1 MQQKGGKKMNSIRA
15 VAAAVFAI
23 LIAACLSVTAA
34 AASYELSAAQK
45 SGFDKLAG
53 SDPSLESQL
62 NSQYAELIGLQ
73 QQEKTWDARTK
84 ALSGEND
91 AALADLRR
99 EIAAIDSVALAK
111 LKTDV
116 EQTKER
122 YKPLL
127 ESYTALNKQIT
138 AAKSLPGKELVSFL
152 RMRADAMKIMVQL
165 AKHDIKLKEAA
176 YRAAKDS
183 ASLKQKKVRAAMADI
198 EPVETTIKS
207 EKSSAASAKK
217 QFSEN
222 WKAFTPLIKKGDP
235 YSLSAALTA
244 VLSDLRQIVG
254 HKQNV
259 YGLENRIGDIL
270 ASAKTRLPTN

>member
-1 MQQKGGKKMNSIRA
+1 MKSIRSL
-15 VAAAVFAI
+15 AAAVFAL
-23 LIAACLSVTAA
+23 LIASCLSVTAM

-53 SDPSLESQL
+53 SDPRLESQL

-73 QQEKTWDARTK
+73 QQEKNWDARTK

-91 AALADLRR
+91 AALAGLRR
-99 EIAAIDSVALAK
+99 EIAAIDSVALAE
-111 LKTDV
+111 LKTAV

-127 ESYTALNKQIT
+127 ESYTSLNKQIT

-183 ASLKQKKVRAAMADI
+183 ATLKQKKVRAAMADI
-198 EPVETTIKS
+198 EPVEATIKS
-207 EKSSAASAKK
+207 EKGSAASAKK

-235 YSLSAALTA
+235 YSLSAALSA
-244 VLSDLRQIVG
+244 VVSDLRQVVG

-270 ASAKTRLPTN
+270 ASAKTRLPAN

>member
-1 MQQKGGKKMNSIRA
+1 MNSIRA
-15 VAAAVFAI
+15 LAAAVFAL
-23 LIAACLSVTAA
+23 LIAACLSVTAMA
-34 AASYELSAAQK
+34 SSYELSASQK

-53 SDPSLESQL
+53 SDPRLEPQL
-62 NSQYAELIGLQ
+62 NAQYAELIGLQ
-73 QQEKTWDARTK
+73 QQEKDWDARTK
-84 ALSGEND
+84 ALSGAND

-99 EIAAIDSVALAK
+99 EIAAVDSVVLDK
-111 LKTDV
+111 LKAEV
-116 EQTKER
+116 AQTKER

-127 ESYTALNKQIT
+127 ESYTSLNKQIT

-152 RMRADAMKIMVQL
+152 RIRADAMKILVQL

-183 ASLKQKKVRAAMADI
+183 ASLKQKKVRAAMEDI
-198 EPVETTIKS
+198 GPVETTIKS

-217 QFSEN
+217 QFSAN

-235 YSLSAALTA
+235 YSLSVALTA
-244 VLSDLRQIVG
+244 VLSDLRQVVG

-270 ASAKTRLPTN
+270 ASAKTRLPAN

>member
-1 MQQKGGKKMNSIRA
+1 MNSIRA
-15 VAAAVFAI
+15 IASALFAL
-23 LIAACLSVTAA
+23 LIAAGLSVTAM
-34 AASYELSAAQK
+34 AASYELSASQK

-53 SDPSLESQL
+53 SEPGLEPQL
-62 NSQYAELIGLQ
+62 NSQYAELIALQ
-73 QQEKTWDARTK
+73 QEEKNWEARTK

-99 EIAAIDSVALAK
+99 KIAAIDSVSLTK

-127 ESYTALNKQIT
+127 ESYTSLNKQIT

-198 EPVETTIKS
+198 EPVETSIKA
-207 EKSSAASAKK
+207 EKSSGASAKK
-217 QFSEN
+217 RFSEN
-222 WKAFTPLIKKGDP
+222 WKSFTPLIKQGDP
-235 YSLSAALTA
+235 YRLSAALTA
-244 VLSDLRQIVG
+244 ILTDMRQVVG
-254 HKQNV
+254 HKQNG
-259 YGLENRIGDIL
+259 YDLENRVGDIL
-270 ASAKTRLPTN
+270 ASAKMRLPAD